1 MNTKNET
8 KAVDEVILGTKDL
21 GYKQAK
27 TGDTL
32 RAQGKYALDHLAGFP
47 ESITDE
53 DKTQLYDGYR
63 LRCSENTPTKVY
75 AVVDGNYVL
84 ATDEMIANKK
94 LEKIK
99 LSIDYVFSF
108 SQQQF
113 GQLKNEQPQLH
124 ALHKGVRDTTNKYCS
139 NRLAD
144 LKRVAR
150 SILNE
155 GKQRERAPTVSFG
168 ERVVSVLD
176 DLKAKC
182 KTAQSRGDET
192 ADEKRLRDA
201 CVAFMVKWN
210 HPTAK

>member
-1 MNTKNET
+1 MNTKTNAVNE
-8 KAVDEVILGTKDL
+8 VSIQSIKDL
-21 GYKQAK
+21 GYQQAK

-32 RAQGKYALDHLAGFP
+32 RSQGKFALENIAGFP
-47 ESITDE
+47 ESVPDE
-53 DKTQLYDGYR
+53 AKTQLYDGYR
-63 LRCSENTPTKVY
+63 LRFAENNPTKIY
-75 AVVDGNYVL
+75 AIVDGNYVL
-84 ATDEMIANKK
+84 ATAEMEANKK
-94 LEKIK
+94 IEKIK
-99 LSIDYVFSF
+99 LSVDYVFSF

-124 ALHKGVRDTTNKYCS
+124 ALHKAVRDTTNKYCS
-139 NRLAD
+139 NRLSD

-155 GKQRERAPTVSFG
+155 SKTRERAPTVLFG
-168 ERVVSVLD
+168 ERVVSTLD

-182 KTAQSRGDET
+182 KTASSRGDET
-192 ADEKRLRDA
+192 ADEKRLREA